1 MKVDVSE
8 IKTFKTCKRQWQLS
22 SRNKFHL
29 RPIVAPPQFAFGTIF
44 HEALAQMYLG
54 VSLDKVM
61 EMARREMRDDGD
73 AALLAMVP
81 GYYKNVLPGDLDRFK
96 VLDIEHHFEI
106 APTTSDGEY
115 LFDIVPVKDANGNIQ
130 YDSKGDPLMEPALT
144 IVGSIDMI
152 VLDIMENKIYGFEHK
167 TCKNFRDEA
176 YLWMDEQPRVYTW
189 ALQQY
194 VREYNAKQEDKWR
207 QECDRIRN
215 DWEHAYEV
223 AHTLGEAEAPTIPEP
238 AYPEQPQSATLGGVY
253 LNEVKKLLR
262 QFQYNR
268 TLCTYTDEDLDNFMQ
283 AFFEYCTQCK
293 HAVDNNSLMLPQPN
307 YMNCQMCMFKTICTT
322 YMYNNLNKDEI
333 LEEFKEEFVER
344 EEDHLEE
351 KAERSAE

>member
-8 IKTFKTCKRQWQLS
+8 IKTFKACKRQWQLS
-22 SRNKFHL
+22 SRNRFHL
-29 RPIVAPPQFAFGTIF
+29 APIVAPPQFAFGTIF

-61 EMARREMRDDGD
+61 EMVRREMRDDGD

-96 VLDIEHHFEI
+96 VLDVEHHFEI

-115 LFDIVPVKDANGNIQ
+115 LFDMVQSKGPDGNYLYDNNGNPM
-130 YDSKGDPLMEPALT
+130 YEPALT
-144 IVGSIDMI
+144 VVGSIDMI
-152 VLDIMENKIYGFEHK
+152 VLDIVENKIYGFEHK
-167 TCKNFRDEA
+167 TCKSFRDES

-194 VREYNAKQEDKWR
+194 VREYNEKQLEKWFR
-207 QECDRIRN
+207 ECDRIRN
-215 DWEHAYEV
+215 DYERTT
-223 AHTLGEAEAPTIPEP
+223 HNAPVESF
-238 AYPEQPQSATLGGVY
+238 YPEKPPLATLGGVY

-262 QFQYNR
+262 GFQYNR
-268 TLCTYTDEDLDNFMQ
+268 TLCTYTDEDLDNFML
-283 AFFEYCTQCK
+283 AFFDTCTQCK
-293 HAVDNNSLMLPQPN
+293 HAVDNNSLMLPQPS
-307 YMNCQMCMFKTICTT
+307 YMGCSMCAYKTICTT
-322 YMYNNLNKDEI
+322 YMYNNLNKDDI
-333 LEEFKEEFVER
+333 LEEFKEEFKVR

-351 KAERSAE
+351 KVERTKE